1 MNFAFWWPIG
11 ALVLANLT
19 YHFCFKLIPASV
31 NLFASLTVT
40 YLFSSVAA
48 LALCWYTSPSGEFL
62 GQYTKINWIAF
73 ILGFCLIGL
82 EAGAYYMYKAGWQ
95 INIAAMVYS
104 TIVSIILMISGSLF
118 FHETFT
124 LTKVFGAILCFVD
137 LFFVMR

>member
-19 YHFCFKLIPASV
+19 YHFCFKLIPSSV

-40 YLFSSVAA
+40 YFLASVVAA
-48 LALCWYTSPSGEFL
+48 ALCFYTSASGEFFS
-62 GQYTKINWIAF
+62 QYLKVNWMSF

-104 TIVSIILMISGSLF
+104 TIVSIILMISGTLF
-118 FHETFT
+118 FHESFT
-124 LTKVFGAILCFVD
+124 LSKALGAVLCFVG
-137 LFFVMR
+137 LFFVMK